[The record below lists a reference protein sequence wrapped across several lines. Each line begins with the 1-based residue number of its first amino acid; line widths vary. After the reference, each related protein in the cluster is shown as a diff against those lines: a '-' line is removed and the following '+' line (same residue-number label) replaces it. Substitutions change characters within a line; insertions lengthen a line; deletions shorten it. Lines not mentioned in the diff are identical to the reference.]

1 MPECRHLSIQTY
13 TFDEGEP
20 ALWACN
26 DCRLR
31 FYPACKKC
39 ISVGH
44 RGVEHIT
51 LDEGVDGVDCDWDE
65 RGKCRCL
72 AATPAPLAEC
82 CYTRSAGLTCVYHA
96 ANPATPAP
104 LDWPLLLVAVRA
116 FQRRESDASLFS
128 HDFDAAYV
136 LGQELE
142 AAGVTLAATPAP
154 LDVLVAAR
162 AVVDA
167 WEETVTATVISRTNW
182 AIERLRYAL
191 AATPAPLMSKGEA
204 DARIDL
210 MKMTKQRDDLLEALA
225 ATPAPLDV
233 DRAAPFGDRISAD
246 LAQEASPLYD
256 PEYMCPNC
264 VTPWK
269 CNGPHI
275 PEE

>member
-1 MPECRHLSIQTY
+1 MSGDPYVCPHGVVSMPRCYI
-13 TFDEGEP
+13 
-20 ALWACN
+20 
-26 DCRLR
+26 
-31 FYPACKKC
+31 
-39 ISVGH
+39 
-44 RGVEHIT
+44 
-51 LDEGVDGVDCDWDE
+51 CD
-65 RGKCRCL
+65 
-72 AATPAPLAEC
+72 P
-82 CYTRSAGLTCVYHA
+82 
-96 ANPATPAP
+96 
-104 LDWPLLLVAVRA
+104 
-116 FQRRESDASLFS
+116 
-128 HDFDAAYV
+128 
-136 LGQELE
+136 
-142 AAGVTLAATPAP
+142 LAATPAP

-182 AIERLRYAL
+182 AIERLRY
-191 AATPAPLMSKGEA
+191 
-204 DARIDL
+204 
-210 MKMTKQRDDLLEALA
+210 ALA